1 MKRFCWDVKKNE
13 RLKAERGITFEEV
26 VSGIERG
33 GVLDIMEHPNQD
45 RYGGQRL
52 FVLDIRDYAYLVPFI
67 ETEGEVILKTAIP
80 SRKAT
85 RKHLRGGS

>member
-1 MKRFCWDVKKNE
+1 MKKNE

-85 RKHLRGGS
+85 RKYLRGGS